1 MFTSSGG
8 ISLLCGAYLIVSQ
21 NKRFYNIFS
30 LWWVKVFDIY
40 CTGDGIDSNSRTAGV
55 GIVFTGGNTVVIS
68 NSGMNSALDTENGY
82 TYTAGSVIA
91 MMPQGGMSGEATH
104 CDNFNSVGKSTK
116 TTLTRDAYLVVGIGD
131 TTATVKIPVSL
142 SAVIIVL
149 GDNSPSLKTES
160 STSVTLDEN
169 GVAWN

>member
-1 MFTSSGG
+1 M
-8 ISLLCGAYLIVSQ
+8 SLLCGAYLIVSQ

-116 TTLTRDAYLVVGIGD
+116 TSLTRDAYLVVGIGD